1 MYKVGMYGGSF
12 NPMHNGH
19 LECITKAACMCEEL
33 YVVLSV
39 GNKRDEID
47 YRVRYRWLY
56 QATKH
61 IGNVRII
68 ILEDNCATKA
78 DYTLEVSKADTEY
91 VKSQIGK
98 HIDVVFC
105 GSDYDENSFWNV
117 NYPDSELYVFDRDEL
132 SSTELRKNIYAHW
145 DWLPNVVKPYFVKKV
160 LIIGLESSGKS
171 VMTVNL
177 ANHFNTNYIEEA
189 GRELSEKSGTDT
201 LMLKEDF
208 TEILLTQK
216 MNEMKAI
223 EHSNRVLFCD
233 TDCLITQFYLNFLKG
248 DEKNIKLSEAIDGIN
263 NYDLVLFLAPDVKWV
278 QDGDRSEEIRDN
290 RPMYRDMLGDIY
302 KSHGKCFKYI
312 EGSYLEKYNQCVE
325 LVNDMLN
332 G

>member
-1 MYKVGMYGGSF
+1 
-12 NPMHNGH
+12 
-19 LECITKAACMCEEL
+19 
-33 YVVLSV
+33 
-39 GNKRDEID
+39 
-47 YRVRYRWLY
+47 
-56 QATKH
+56 
-61 IGNVRII
+61 
-68 ILEDNCATKA
+68 
-78 DYTLEVSKADTEY
+78 
-91 VKSQIGK
+91 
-98 HIDVVFC
+98 
-105 GSDYDENSFWNV
+105 
-117 NYPDSELYVFDRDEL
+117 
-132 SSTELRKNIYAHW
+132 
-145 DWLPNVVKPYFVKKV
+145 
-160 LIIGLESSGKS
+160 
-171 VMTVNL
+171 MTVNL

-248 DEKNIKLSEAIDGIN
+248 DEENIKLSEAIDGIN

-290 RPMYRDMLGDIY
+290 RPMYRDMLGEIY
-302 KSHGKCFKYI
+302 KSHGKCFRNI